1 MAPAA
6 VISMS
11 TGRRAGPSLGMLSD
25 RRLTRLAAKG
35 DPRAFAAIY
44 ERYHQDLFRYCRSIT
59 GNGEDAG
66 DALQNTMTQAMRALP
81 GERREIALRA
91 WLFRIAHNE
100 AVSVI
105 RRRQPSVELTE
116 DVEPASPG
124 PHSIACMN
132 ERLTGLV
139 ADLGALPARQ
149 RGALVMRELSGLE
162 YDEIACVLNMSA
174 SAARQ
179 AVYEARLALSDSDG
193 GRQMA
198 CDSVRRSISARDGR
212 VLRGRRLRAHLR
224 GCGSC
229 TAFSQQ
235 LGARRSALPAL
246 LPPLPAAAGA
256 AILGGLF
263 GGGAGIGGGASIGA
277 AVTGAGAGSGGL
289 MSILAGG
296 LSQAAGA
303 SVAAK
308 GTAAAVA
315 VAVVAGVGTV
325 EVAQKGDGPPPRSQS
340 SAPQAGPGAGAAVA
354 RAALP
359 QIAKAPSARRRNGA
373 VSRPDLAQPGP
384 GSAGGPALERGRNER
399 KPIAH
404 VPRAPRAPLVPV
416 GNPRPDAAPTPA
428 APAPA
433 PAAPTPST
441 PVSPASTPNIWQQQY
456 TERMRQ
462 AQLGMQLGQHA
473 YQQAMSG
480 VQQIMTSIFRVQG
493 R

>member
-11 TGRRAGPSLGMLSD
+11 TGRRAGASLGLLGD
-25 RRLTRLAAKG
+25 RRLARLASKG

-66 DALQNTMTQAMRALP
+66 DALQNTMTQALRALP

-105 RRRQPSVELTE
+105 RRRTPSVELTE
-116 DVEPASPG
+116 DVEPSAPG
-124 PHSIACMN
+124 PHSIACLN

-139 ADLGALPARQ
+139 ADLGALPERQ

-162 YDEIACVLNMSA
+162 YDEIAVALDMTA
-174 SAARQ
+174 GAARQ

-198 CDSVRRSISARDGR
+198 CDTVRRSISARDGR

-229 TAFSQQ
+229 TAFSEQ

-256 AILGGLF
+256 AILGGIF
-263 GGGAGIGGGASIGA
+263 GGAAGMGAGASIGA
-277 AVTGAGAGSGGL
+277 VGGAGSSGV
-289 MSILAGG
+289 MSILAGS

-325 EVAQKGDGPPPRSQS
+325 EVAKEADAPAPRTHS
-340 SAPQAGPGAGAAVA
+340 SVTQAGPGAGAAVA

-359 QIAKAPSARRRNGA
+359 RGVKSPSALRRHRRPAGVPAPGA
-373 VSRPDLAQPGP
+373 DGGPGP
-384 GSAGGPALERGRNER
+384 GKYDSPEGGKGRRE
-399 KPIAH
+399 PIGPDH
-404 VPRAPRAPLVPV
+404 RLPRAPVVPV
-416 GNPRPDAAPTPA
+416 SGPIRDLPQAPA
-428 APAPA
+428 ALAPA
-433 PAAPTPST
+433 PAAPAT
-441 PVSPASTPNIWQQQY
+441 PVAPMPTQNLWQQQY
-456 TERMRQ
+456 TARMRE
-462 AQLGMQLGQHA
+462 AQLGMQLGQQV
-473 YQQAMSG
+473 YQQAMQG
-480 VQQIMTSIFRVQG
+480 VQQVMTGIFRVQG

>member
-11 TGRRAGPSLGMLSD
+11 TGRRAGASLGLLGD
-25 RRLTRLAAKG
+25 GRLARLAAKG

-59 GNGEDAG
+59 GNGEDAS
-66 DALQNTMTQAMRALP
+66 DALQNTMTQALRALP

-105 RRRQPSVELTE
+105 RRRTPSVELTE
-116 DVEPASPG
+116 DVEPATPG
-124 PHSIACMN
+124 PHSIACIN

-139 ADLGALPARQ
+139 ADLSALPERQ
-149 RGALVMRELSGLE
+149 RGALVMRELSGLD
-162 YDEIACVLNMSA
+162 YDEIAVALNMSR

-193 GRQMA
+193 GREMA
-198 CDSVRRSISARDGR
+198 CDTVRRSISARDGR
-212 VLRGRRLRAHLR
+212 VLRGRRLRAHMR

-229 TAFSQQ
+229 TAFSEQ
-235 LGARRSALPAL
+235 LGARRAALPAL

-263 GGGAGIGGGASIGA
+263 GGAAGIGAGASVGAVGGAS
-277 AVTGAGAGSGGL
+277 SGGV
-289 MSILAGG
+289 MSLLAGG

-325 EVAQKGDGPPPRSQS
+325 EVAKKSEAPTPRTHS
-340 SAPQAGPGAGAAVA
+340 SVTQAGPGAGAAGA
-354 RAALP
+354 QASLPRAV
-359 QIAKAPSARRRNGA
+359 KAPSARRRHSISGA
-373 VSRPDLAQPGP
+373 RP
-384 GSAGGPALERGRNER
+384 GSGVDAGLGQDKRRGHERGKDRRESARPVGRSPRAPALPVST
-399 KPIAH
+399 PISD
-404 VPRAPRAPLVPV
+404 VPRAP
-416 GNPRPDAAPTPA
+416 AAPS
-428 APAPA
+428 PAPA
-433 PAAPTPST
+433 PAAPST
-441 PVSPASTPNIWQQQY
+441 PVSAMPVQSPWQQQY
-456 TERMRQ
+456 DERMRE
-462 AQLGMQLGQHA
+462 AQLSMQLGQQV
-473 YQQAMSG
+473 YQQAMQG
-480 VQQIMTSIFRVQG
+480 VQRVMTNIFRAQT